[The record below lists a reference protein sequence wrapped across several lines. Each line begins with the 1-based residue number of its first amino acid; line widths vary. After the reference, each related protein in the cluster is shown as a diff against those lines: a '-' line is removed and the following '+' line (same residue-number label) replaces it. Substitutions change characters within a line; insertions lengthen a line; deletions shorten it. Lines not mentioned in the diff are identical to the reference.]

1 MSAETILVVD
11 DEEDFVD
18 ILRQMLEPA
27 GYRVVEAADGEE
39 GLAVMRRE
47 APALMILDVNMPLKG
62 GYEVCREV
70 RADSRFSEIPILMLT
85 IRNRD
90 EEIVRGLEKGAD
102 DYLTKPFD
110 RQVLL
115 AKIDHLLKRIG

>member
-1 MSAETILVVD
+1 MNAETILVVD

-27 GYRVVEAADGEE
+27 GYRVVAAADGDE

-47 APALMILDVNMPLKG
+47 APSLMILDVNMPLKN

-70 RADSRFSEIPILMLT
+70 RTDPRFAELPILMLT
-85 IRNRD
+85 IRNQD

-115 AKIDHLLKRIG
+115 ARIRHLLKRIG

>member
-1 MSAETILVVD
+1 MNAETIIVVD

-27 GYRVVEAADGEE
+27 GYRVVAAANGEE

-47 APALMILDVNMPLKG
+47 APSLMILDVNMPLMG

-70 RADSRFSEIPILMLT
+70 RADPRFFELPILMLT

-115 AKIDHLLKRIG
+115 AKIRRLLKRVR

>member
-1 MSAETILVVD
+1 MNAETILVVD

-27 GYRVVEAADGEE
+27 GYRVVEAANGDE
-39 GLAVMRRE
+39 GLAAMRRE
-47 APALMILDVNMPLKG
+47 TPSMMILDVNMPLKD
-62 GYEVCREV
+62 GYAVCREV
-70 RADSRFSEIPILMLT
+70 RADPRFCELPILMLT

-115 AKIDHLLKRIG
+115 AKIRHLLKRIG